1 MRTRPTKK
9 DRTPPRRQRGFYM
22 LEVLVSVLILAIGL
36 LGLAALQSRALRYN
50 HDAYVRSQA
59 AILANDIT
67 ERMRS
72 VRGAT
77 AASQVLS
84 SYATV
89 SGGTCNRNL
98 ATAQSDVKCWK
109 DAIAAQLPGGQGTIV
124 DNGDS
129 TYAINISWVDRD
141 DPTSIT
147 PPTLSWTVRP

>member
-1 MRTRPTKK
+1 MRTRPTRK

-141 DPTSIT
+141 DPTSTT